1 VGEVILSTTQ
11 LRSSVSSYDEDAKVS
26 ARFDGV
32 DRRVTELQRR
42 VMELRTTP
50 LSRVMDTLPRTAR
63 QLAERLGKRVEVEIL
78 GAELELDRSILDR
91 LAEPLLHLV
100 RNAVDH
106 GLEAPE
112 ERAAAGK
119 DEVGRII
126 IGARR
131 QKDCIVIDVC
141 DDGAGIDLDSVRRRA
156 IEAGLLFEDLADDL
170 PPEQI
175 ASFIFNPGLSTVEHV
190 SDVSGRGV
198 GMDAV
203 KATIESLGGTVEI
216 RTERG
221 DGTTTSMIVPITA
234 AVQRVLVV
242 GVGDQRVALPVS
254 RIERIHEVPV
264 EAVED
269 AGGESFTLVDDDPVL
284 VLELADAVRIP
295 AKRASAR
302 AAQLVMIELRGER
315 VALRVD
321 RFVGQQEI
329 YIKPVPELLSNVKLL
344 AGMTVLEDGSPI
356 FLLDLNHIA

>member
-1 VGEVILSTTQ
+1 
-11 LRSSVSSYDEDAKVS
+11 
-26 ARFDGV
+26 
-32 DRRVTELQRR
+32 
-42 VMELRTTP
+42 
-50 LSRVMDTLPRTAR
+50 
-63 QLAERLGKRVEVEIL
+63 
-78 GAELELDRSILDR
+78 
-91 LAEPLLHLV
+91 
-100 RNAVDH
+100 
-106 GLEAPE
+106 
-112 ERAAAGK
+112 
-119 DEVGRII
+119 
-126 IGARR
+126 
-131 QKDCIVIDVC
+131 
-141 DDGAGIDLDSVRRRA
+141 
-156 IEAGLLFEDLADDL
+156 
-170 PPEQI
+170 
-175 ASFIFNPGLSTVEHV
+175 
-190 SDVSGRGV
+190 
-198 GMDAV
+198 
-203 KATIESLGGTVEI
+203 
-216 RTERG
+216 
-221 DGTTTSMIVPITA
+221 MIVPITA